1 MLQPQPSPAP
11 LRLSQ
16 LTAGISEAVQEVFRE
31 QRFWVIADITNHSYK
46 AEKSYHNF
54 DMVEKEAGS
63 ANLLAKISGKAWGT
77 GSRQIIN
84 FEEQTGQRFTN
95 NIQVLALVA
104 VEYHAVYG
112 LSVSLL
118 DIDTSF
124 TLGVLE
130 QQKKAT
136 LEKLVAQNEFITRLG
151 DSFITP
157 NNSLE
162 LKPVIQRIALLSSS
176 ISAGAEDFK
185 HTLEN
190 NSFGYTYYVD
200 DYFSSVQGD
209 QNAGQLLAKLIEIY
223 NSGILY
229 DAVVI
234 TRGGG
239 AQTDFL
245 LFDNYRIARAVAKFP
260 IPIIT
265 GIGHQKDQSITDLM
279 VHTQTK
285 TPTKA
290 AEFII
295 AHNRTFEQALLSL
308 QKDILIASQQLLSSH
323 NKALTETR
331 HDILMGAKDILNG
344 RRENLASIN
353 HDIIE
358 ESRTL
363 LFSQNRKLLQLSSKA
378 IATTRI
384 TLANRRNSINS
395 ENDRLKRVSLASLK
409 SHNSKIEGFSTTV
422 RLMSPTNILKKGYG
436 IVRVNGEIVSNADK
450 ISEGTVIEV
459 VLADTNI
466 RSTVIEKTVYGT
478 DTDL

>member
-1 MLQPQPSPAP
+1 MLPTPSASIP

-16 LTAGISEAVQEVFRE
+16 LTAGISDAVQQAFK
-31 QRFWVIADITNHSYK
+31 QQQFWVVADITNHSYK
-46 AEKSYHNF
+46 AEKNYHNF

-63 ANLLAKISGKAWGT
+63 ANLLAKISGKAWGP
-77 GSRQIIN
+77 GSRQITN
-84 FEEQTGQRFTN
+84 FEEQTGQRFSN

-112 LSVSLL
+112 LSVNLL

-136 LEKLVAQNEFITRLG
+136 LEKLVTQNEFITRLG
-151 DSFITP
+151 DSYVTY

-190 NSFGYTYYVD
+190 NSFGYSYYVH
-200 DYFSSVQGD
+200 DYFASVQGD
-209 QNAGQLLAKLIEIY
+209 QNAGQLLSKLIEIY
-223 NSGILY
+223 NSGIPY

-295 AHNRTFEQALLSL
+295 AHNRNFEQALLSL
-308 QKDILIASQQLLSSH
+308 QKDILIASQQLLSAH
-323 NKALTETR
+323 NNELGDTR
-331 HDILMGAKDILNG
+331 HGILMGAKDILAKKK
-344 RRENLASIN
+344 EMLSSVN
-353 HDIIE
+353 HGIIE
-358 ESRTL
+358 QSRTL

-384 TLANRRNSINS
+384 ILANRKNSTAAAT
-395 ENDRLKRVSLASLK
+395 EKLKRIALAKLTE
-409 SHNSKIEGFSTTV
+409 HNVKMEGYSTTV
-422 RLMSPTNILKKGYG
+422 KLMSPANILKKGYG
-436 IVRVNGEIVSNADK
+436 IVKVDGEIVSNADK
-450 ISEGTVIEV
+450 INEGTVIEV
-459 VLADTNI
+459 ILADTNI
-466 RSTVIEKTVYGT
+466 RSTVIEKKEHGT

>member
-1 MLQPQPSPAP
+1 MVLQQSTPIT
-11 LRLSQ
+11 LSQ
-16 LTAGISEAVQEVFRE
+16 LTAGIQDAVQEIFSNRN
-31 QRFWVIADITNHSYK
+31 FWIVADITNHSYK

-63 ANLLAKISGKAWGT
+63 ANLLAKVSGKAWGI
-77 GSRQIIN
+77 GARQIAN
-84 FEEQTGQRFTN
+84 FEKQTGQRFTN
-95 NIQVLALVA
+95 NIQVLALVG
-104 VEYHAVYG
+104 VEYHPVYG
-112 LSVSLL
+112 LSVNLL
-118 DIDTSF
+118 DIDTNF

-136 LEKLVAQNEFITRLG
+136 LEKLVAQNEFISMLG
-151 DSFITP
+151 DAYITS
-157 NNSLE
+157 NNRLE
-162 LKPVIQRIALLSSS
+162 LNPVIQRIALLSSS

-185 HTLEN
+185 HTLLN
-190 NSFGYTYYVD
+190 NSFGYTYRVD

-209 QNAGQLLAKLIEIY
+209 QNAGQLLNKLVEIF
-223 NSGILY
+223 NSGISY

-245 LFDNYRIARAVAKFP
+245 LFDNYRIARAAAKFP

-295 AHNRTFEQALLSL
+295 AHNRRFEQALLSL
-308 QKDILIASQQLLSSH
+308 QKDIVIASRQLLATH
-323 NKALTETR
+323 NKDLTATR
-331 HDILMGAKDILNG
+331 HNILMGSREIVSERRKILSS
-344 RRENLASIN
+344 AN

-358 ESRTL
+358 QSRTL
-363 LFSQNRKLLQLSSKA
+363 LFTQRHKVVQLSSSVL
-378 IATTRI
+378 ATARI
-384 TLANRRNSINS
+384 TIANRNNSIRTQT
-395 ENDRLKRVSLASLK
+395 ERLKRVAAASIRN
-409 SHNSKIEGFSTTV
+409 HGNKIERFTTTV
-422 RLMSPTNILKKGYG
+422 KLMSPVNILKKGYG
-436 IVRVNGEIVSNADK
+436 IIKVDGEIVSNADR
-450 ISEGTVIEV
+450 ISKGTVIEI

-466 RSTVIEKTVYGT
+466 RSTVIEKSHGT
-478 DTDL
+478 STDL

>member
-1 MLQPQPSPAP
+1 MLQEKPAP
-11 LRLSQ
+11 APVRLSQ
-16 LTAGISEAVQEVFRE
+16 LTAGISHAVQQAFGELH
-31 QRFWVIADITNHSYK
+31 FWVIADITNHSYK
-46 AEKSYHNF
+46 AEKNYHNF

-77 GSRQIIN
+77 GSRQISR

-118 DIDTSF
+118 DIDTNF

-130 QQKKAT
+130 QQRKAT
-136 LEKLVAQNEFITRLG
+136 LEKLVAQNEFISRVG
-151 DSFITP
+151 DSYITP
-157 NNSLE
+157 NNSLD
-162 LKPVIQRIALLSSS
+162 LKPVVQRIALLSSS

-190 NSFGYTYYVD
+190 NSFGYKYYVD
-200 DYFSSVQGD
+200 EYFSSVQGD
-209 QNAGQLLAKLIEIY
+209 QNAGQLLNKLIEIY
-223 NSGILY
+223 NSEVPY

-295 AHNRTFEQALLSL
+295 AHNRKFEQALLSL
-308 QKDILIASQQLLSSH
+308 QKDILIASQQLLSYH
-323 NKALTETR
+323 NKELTDTR
-331 HDILMGAKDILNG
+331 HAILMGTKDILSE
-344 RRENLASIN
+344 RRESMASIN

-358 ESRTL
+358 QSRTL
-363 LFSQNRKLLQLSSKA
+363 LFSQKRKLLQLSSKA

-384 TLANRRNSINS
+384 TLANRRNSLNS
-395 ENDRLKRVSLASLK
+395 ESDRLKRVSLVSLK
-409 SHNSKIEGFSTTV
+409 NHNSKMEGFGTTV
-422 RLMSPTNILKKGYG
+422 KLMSPANILKKGYG
-436 IVRVNGEIVSNADK
+436 IVKVDGEIVSNADK

-466 RSTVIEKTVYGT
+466 RSTVIEKTEHGT

>member
-1 MLQPQPSPAP
+1 MLSTPSASTP

-16 LTAGISEAVQEVFRE
+16 LTAGISDAVQQAFK
-31 QRFWVIADITNHSYK
+31 QQQFWVIADITNHSYK
-46 AEKSYHNF
+46 AEKNYHNF

-63 ANLLAKISGKAWGT
+63 ANLLAKISGKAWGV
-77 GSRQIIN
+77 GSRQITN

-112 LSVSLL
+112 LSVNLL
-118 DIDTSF
+118 DIDTNF

-151 DSFITP
+151 DAYVTY
-157 NNSLE
+157 NKSLD

-190 NSFGYTYYVD
+190 NSFGYKYHVD
-200 DYFSSVQGD
+200 DYFASVQGD
-209 QNAGQLLAKLIEIY
+209 QNASQLLGKLIEIY
-223 NSGILY
+223 NSGIPY

-295 AHNRTFEQALLSL
+295 AHNRNFEQALLSL
-308 QKDILIASQQLLSSH
+308 QKDILIASQQLLSAN
-323 NKALTETR
+323 NKELADTR
-331 HDILMGAKDILNG
+331 HDIVMGAKDILNKKK
-344 RRENLASIN
+344 EILASVN
-353 HDIIE
+353 HGIIE
-358 ESRTL
+358 QSRTL
-363 LFSQNRKLLQLSSKA
+363 LFTQNRKLLQLSSKA
-378 IATTRI
+378 IANTRV
-384 TLANRRNSINS
+384 TLTNRKNNIDTAR
-395 ENDRLKRVSLASLK
+395 EKLTRVAMASLK
-409 SHNSKIEGFSTTV
+409 NHNANIEGYNTTV
-422 RLMSPTNILKKGYG
+422 KLMSPANILKKGYG
-436 IVRVNGEIVSNADK
+436 IVKVDGEIVSNVDK
-450 ISEGTVIEV
+450 INEGTVIEV
-459 VLADTNI
+459 ILADTNI
-466 RSTVIEKTVYGT
+466 RATVTEKKHGT
-478 DTDL
+478 DPNL